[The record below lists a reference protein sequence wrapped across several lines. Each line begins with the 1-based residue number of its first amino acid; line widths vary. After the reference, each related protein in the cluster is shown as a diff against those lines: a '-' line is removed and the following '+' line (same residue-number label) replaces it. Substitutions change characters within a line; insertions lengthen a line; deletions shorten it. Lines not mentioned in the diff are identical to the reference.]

1 MAATTRPRIQGLVPT
16 ARPRRTRWCS
26 ASTGSL
32 SSISSRSSTSFVRFR
47 SKPIGASANGS
58 PLRRSNMSKRIFLAA
73 AFLLLLPCAMSSTTD
88 PFLGKWKLDLRR
100 SKYPANTCPK
110 SMVIEM
116 RSADQ
121 GVWYHS
127 DATYKNGGEIHAQ
140 YTAGYDGKQVIVMG
154 DRGLLLHQ
162 RIESQSNLAI
172 SFCMSHSELRPGRCG

>member
-1 MAATTRPRIQGLVPT
+1 
-16 ARPRRTRWCS
+16 
-26 ASTGSL
+26 
-32 SSISSRSSTSFVRFR
+32 
-47 SKPIGASANGS
+47 
-58 PLRRSNMSKRIFLAA
+58 
-73 AFLLLLPCAMSSTTD
+73 MSSTTD

-154 DRGLLLHQ
+154 DRGLLLPVSLK
-162 RIESQSNLAI
+162 R
-172 SFCMSHSELRPGRCG
+172 FDSHIVVASYSRGLQVVATSRRVVSRDGRLMTITTASIDASGKREITVGVYTRE